1 MDRMVATAK
10 AAKAAKPMPSK
21 EAKTHVCEVRR
32 PSRRSCSL
40 QRETGGPLSKK
51 LGLAF
56 LRRRP
61 TPGHRRLTSDKRL
74 NACSNAATRRAGRT
88 T

>member
-1 MDRMVATAK
+1 VDRMVATAK

-40 QRETGGPLSKK
+40 QRETGGPLSKSW
-51 LGLAF
+51 GSPFSAAAPPPVTVGS
-56 LRRRP
+56 RV
-61 TPGHRRLTSDKRL
+61 T
-74 NACSNAATRRAGRT
+74 NA
-88 T
+88 